1 MSESDDEWQRYLAW
15 QVEVLRVLAPVLP
28 QPEPAETPAREWL
41 RALSATL
48 DSVPE
53 SLRGL
58 VADLT
63 TAVARAQSPLV
74 GGPATAASEH
84 TDSMALDLGDSGQ
97 IRLTMS
103 WNSSVLT
110 LNWDAVLED
119 EVIVAVILQD
129 EPRWAARLPI
139 GDSTGELKLVASAE
153 FNPLVDAWSLVVFA
167 DPD

>member
-15 QVEVLRVLAPVLP
+15 QVEVLRVLTPVLP
-28 QPEPAETPAREWL
+28 QPEPAETPAREWF
-41 RALSATL
+41 RALKATL

-63 TAVARAQSPLV
+63 AAVARVQSPLV
-74 GGPATAASEH
+74 GAPATAASEH
-84 TDSMALDLGDSGQ
+84 ADSLALDLGDSGQ
-97 IRLTMS
+97 IRLTMT
-103 WNSSVLT
+103 WNSSALT

-119 EVIVAVILQD
+119 EVIVTVVLQD

-139 GDSTGELKLVASAE
+139 GDSAGDMKLVASPE
-153 FNPLVDAWSLVVFA
+153 FKPLVDDWSLVVFA
-167 DPD
+167 DPG